1 MIFGKLGKQELVPIR
16 REEKT
21 NNNLP
26 FPLFRI
32 AYATPAQSSLFFG
45 IHPGPFMPK
54 TL

>member
-1 MIFGKLGKQELVPIR
+1 LGNKNQSLYG
-16 REEKT
+16 REEKAKG
-21 NNNLP
+21 NLP